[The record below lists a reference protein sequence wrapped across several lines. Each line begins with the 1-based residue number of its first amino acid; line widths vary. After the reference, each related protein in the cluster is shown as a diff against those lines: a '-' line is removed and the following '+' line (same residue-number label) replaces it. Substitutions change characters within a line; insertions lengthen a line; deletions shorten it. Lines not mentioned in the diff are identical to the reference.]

1 MIDPPPRN
9 RLRLISL
16 LGIGLAC
23 AGPAPDAELF
33 DHDITSVERPWT
45 NEAFDDDADKFTFA
59 VFGDLNGG
67 ERARVFDVAVEQ
79 LSLLRPD
86 LIVSVGDL
94 IDAATEDVAAL
105 SAEWDDFDDRA
116 GRASAPVFRVG
127 GNHDLTGQVLRD
139 VWSARYGP
147 HYYHF
152 LYKDVLFLLLDT
164 EDHTDERMRE
174 IYQARAAALD
184 ATARGVEGAQ
194 EMEYYR
200 TTSIWMRK
208 IRWTIMSDCSMGLGY
223 RPRNTIP
230 VTIT

>member
-1 MIDPPPRN
+1 MIDPSPQT
-9 RLRLISL
+9 RLRLIPI
-16 LGIGLAC
+16 LGLGLAC
-23 AGPAPDAELF
+23 AGSAPTPDAESF

-45 NEAFDDDADKFTFA
+45 NAAFDGDADKFTFA

-116 GRASAPVFRVG
+116 GEASAPVFRVG

-152 LYKDVLFLLLDT
+152 LYKNVLFLVLDT

-174 IYQARAAALD
+174 IYQARARSVGCCG
-184 ATARGVEGAQ
+184 TGRRGRAGDGVLQYA
-194 EMEYYR
+194 
-200 TTSIWMRK
+200 
-208 IRWTIMSDCSMGLGY
+208 
-223 RPRNTIP
+223 
-230 VTIT
+230 